1 MRNQKLLRYLSI
13 WSRAVRI
20 RFLLASI
27 IAVVN
32 GFAISIWKNNP
43 FDPVYAILTI
53 CGVVCLHTSVDLLN
67 DYWDYKRGID
77 TTTTRTKFS
86 GGTGVLPEKLLT
98 PKSVYITGILFLI
111 LGSII
116 GVYFVTVR
124 GIVILLILLFATLS
138 IYFYS
143 TNIVNAG
150 LGEVFVTVK
159 GAMIVL
165 GSFYVQTGII
175 DPTAFF
181 VGIIIGLLSACVLLV
196 NSFPDYE
203 ADKNKGRRT
212 LSVMLGKDRASK
224 VLPFLITIIY
234 GMIIRGVALMLIPY
248 YALFSLL
255 SLPLSIRA
263 VIRLIKNHDNLNELV
278 LSMADTVL
286 YSRIIGA
293 VTAASFLL

>member
-224 VLPFLITIIY
+224 VF
-234 GMIIRGVALMLIPY
+234 MLIPY

>member
-1 MRNQKLLRYLSI
+1 QKLLRYLSI

-116 GVYFVTVR
+116 GVYFVTV
-124 GIVILLILLFATLS
+124 
-138 IYFYS
+138 
-143 TNIVNAG
+143 
-150 LGEVFVTVK
+150 K

-203 ADKNKGRRT
+203 ADKNKGKRT

-224 VLPFLITIIY
+224 VLPFLITLVY
-234 GMIIRGVALMLIPY
+234 GMIILGVAFMLIPY

-255 SLPLSIRA
+255 
-263 VIRLIKNHDNLNELV
+263 
-278 LSMADTVL
+278 
-286 YSRIIGA
+286 
-293 VTAASFLL
+293 